1 MQPTVPAPSSPPR
14 RRQAIWLGAAAALVL
29 CALPSIYKV
38 NEDRRNVIAEENARL
53 SRIAERIDII
63 IRKENAATAGDALAA
78 FNRLVDIAMPYVP
91 GVSITLTSPDGTV
104 LAHRPTMPAY
114 VGRNVF
120 HAEAFRAHRADGA
133 TQSAHIVVSAL
144 DDAPKVIVVRTLSFS
159 DDPAPLYVFAA
170 REMSQ
175 TMAAWRK
182 RALLEAGQLGCVA
195 FAVLFFA
202 GMAVRRESRLQQ
214 SLADHTQ
221 REALYHS
228 LFQGNKAVKLLIDP
242 TTGAIVDANAA
253 ACAFYGYDQKTLT
266 GMRVGDINTLSKAEI
281 AAEMAAAESERRS
294 HFFFRHRLA
303 SGEIRDVEVHS
314 GPVQYAGRELLY
326 SIIHDITER
335 RNLEKERA
343 RLFTAIEQ
351 SPASIVITDEKGAIR
366 YVNPAFTRISGY
378 NPEDVMG
385 ETPRILK
392 SGHTS
397 DEEYA
402 QMWRTISAGKNYSA
416 TFYNKKKD
424 GEFYWEHAQISP
436 VFNEDGEIINYVGV
450 KENITELKKVE
461 QNLLDANNM
470 LEQQTEKLKSANA
483 ELEQFAYVASHD
495 LRQPL
500 RTVSSYLQLINKKLS
515 DADIEVREYIDFA
528 VGGAKRMDQLIVAL
542 LEYSRIGRMS
552 RPGVPVDLAELL
564 ETSRQTYAFALE
576 EADATLNIADH
587 LPAVIGDA
595 VELQRLFDNLI
606 GNAIKY
612 RSPDRSLVIR
622 IDGDAAEGAAVI
634 TVADNG
640 LGMADADHDRAF
652 AMFQRLVQREYAEGA
667 GIGLAVCKKIV
678 ERHQGK
684 IRIESALGEGC
695 RFIIELPAAPVAEHG
710 S

>member
-1 MQPTVPAPSSPPR
+1 MQPVVPAPSSPPR
-14 RRQAIWLGAAAALVL
+14 RRQAIWLGAGAALVL
-29 CALPSIYKV
+29 CALPSIFEVY
-38 NEDRRNVIAEENARL
+38 EDRRNVIAAENDRL
-53 SRIAERIDII
+53 SRVTERIDFIV
-63 IRKENAATAGDALAA
+63 RREKAATTEDALTA
-78 FNRLVDIAMPYVP
+78 FNNLADIAMPYVP
-91 GVSITLTSPDGTV
+91 GISITLVSAEGRILARLPD
-104 LAHRPTMPAY
+104 PQSY
-114 VGRNVF
+114 VGKDVSRGD
-120 HAEAFRAHRADGA
+120 AFRAHRAAGGA
-133 TQSAHIVVSAL
+133 QSAHLAVSAL
-144 DDAPKVIVVRTLSFS
+144 DDAPKVIVVRTLSPP
-159 DDPAPLYVFAA
+159 DGAPPLYVFAT
-170 REMSQ
+170 REMSE

-182 RALLEAGQLGCVA
+182 RALLEAGQLGSVA

-202 GMAVRRESRLQQ
+202 GMAARRENRLQQ

-242 TTGAIVDANAA
+242 ATGAIVDANAA
-253 ACAFYGYDQKTLT
+253 ACAFYGYDHKTLT
-266 GMRVGDINTLSKAEI
+266 DMRISDINILSKAEI

-314 GPVQYAGRELLY
+314 GPVQYSGRELLY

-402 QMWRTISAGKNYSA
+402 QMWRTLTAGENYSA

-424 GEFYWEHAQISP
+424 GDFYWEHAQISP
-436 VFNEDGEIINYVGV
+436 VFNENREITNYVGV

-461 QNLLDANNM
+461 KNLLDANNM

-500 RTVSSYLQLINKKLS
+500 RTISSYLQLINKKIS
-515 DADIEVREYIDFA
+515 DADVEVREYINFA
-528 VGGAKRMDQLIVAL
+528 VGGARRMDQLIVAL

-576 EADATLNIADH
+576 EAGATLNIADH

-622 IDGDAAEGAAVI
+622 IDGDASDAAAVI

-640 LGMADADHDRAF
+640 LGMADVDHDRAF
-652 AMFQRLVQREYAEGA
+652 AMFQRLVPREYAEGA

-695 RFIIELPAAPVAEHG
+695 RFIIELPAAPAAERG

>member
-1 MQPTVPAPSSPPR
+1 MQPVVPAPSSPPR

-38 NEDRRNVIAEENARL
+38 DEDRRNVIAEENARL
-53 SRIAERIDII
+53 SRIAERIDMI
-63 IRKENAATAGDALAA
+63 IRQENAATTKDASAA

-91 GVSITLTSPDGTV
+91 GVSISLTSADGTV
-104 LAHRPTMPAY
+104 LARRPDPQAHVGKNVSHSQVFRTHRA
-114 VGRNVF
+114 
-120 HAEAFRAHRADGA
+120 AEAA
-133 TQSAHIVVSAL
+133 QSAHLAVSAL
-144 DDAPKVIVVRTLSFS
+144 DDAPKVIVARTLSLS
-159 DDPAPLYVFAA
+159 DGAPPLYVFAT

-175 TMAAWRK
+175 TMTAWRK
-182 RALLEAGQLGCVA
+182 RALLEAGQFGCVV

-202 GMAVRRESRLQQ
+202 GMATRREGRLQQ

-253 ACAFYGYDQKTLT
+253 ACAYYGYDHKTLT
-266 GMRVGDINTLSKAEI
+266 DMRISHINTLSKAEI

-314 GPVQYAGRELLY
+314 GPVQYGGRELLY

-335 RNLEKERA
+335 RCLERERA

-378 NPEDVMG
+378 NPEEVMG

-397 DEEYA
+397 DEEYT
-402 QMWRTISAGKNYSA
+402 QMWRTISAGKSYSA
-416 TFYNKKKD
+416 VFYNKKKD

-436 VFNEDGEIINYVGV
+436 VFNKDGEIINYVGV
-450 KENITELKKVE
+450 KENITELKKAE
-461 QNLLDANNM
+461 ENLLDANNM
-470 LEQQTEKLKSANA
+470 LELQAEKLKSANA

-500 RTVSSYLQLINKKLS
+500 RTISSYLQLINKRLS

-528 VGGAKRMDQLIVAL
+528 VSGAKRMDQLIVAL

-552 RPGVPVDLAELL
+552 RPGVPVNLAELL

-576 EADATLNIADH
+576 EAGATLNIAGG
-587 LPAVIGDA
+587 LPTVIGDM

-606 GNAIKY
+606 GNAVKY
-612 RSPDRSLVIR
+612 RSPDRPLVIR
-622 IDGDAAEGAAVI
+622 VDGDVSEGAAVI

-640 LGMADADHDRAF
+640 LGMADVDHDRAF
-652 AMFQRLVQREYAEGA
+652 AMFQRLVPREYAEGA

-684 IRIESALGEGC
+684 IRINSALGEGC
-695 RFIIELPAAPVAEHG
+695 RFIIELPAAPTGEGV

>member
-1 MQPTVPAPSSPPR
+1 MQPAVPAPSSPPR

-29 CALPSIYKV
+29 CALPSVYKV
-38 NEDRRNVIAEENARL
+38 YEDRRGVIAEENARL
-53 SRIAERIDII
+53 SRVTERIDFIV
-63 IRKENAATAGDALAA
+63 RRENTATAQDALAA
-78 FNRLVDIAMPYVP
+78 FNRQADIAMPYVP
-91 GVSITLTSPDGTV
+91 GVSIALVSAEGRILARMPD
-104 LAHRPTMPAY
+104 PQSY
-114 VGRNVF
+114 VGKDVS
-120 HAEAFRAHRADGA
+120 HGDAFRAHRAAGGA
-133 TQSAHIVVSAL
+133 QSAHLTVSAS
-144 DDAPKVIVVRTLSFS
+144 DDAPKVIVARTLSPL
-159 DDPAPLYVFAA
+159 DGAPPLYVFAT

-175 TMAAWRK
+175 TMAAWRR

-202 GMAVRRESRLQQ
+202 GMAARRESRLQQ

-242 TTGAIVDANAA
+242 ATGAIVDVNAA
-253 ACAFYGYDQKTLT
+253 ACAYYGYDHKTLT
-266 GMRVGDINTLSKAEI
+266 DMRISDINTLSKAEI

-314 GPVQYAGRELLY
+314 GPVQYGGRELLY

-402 QMWRTISAGKNYSA
+402 KMWQELVAGNSYSS

-436 VFNEDGEIINYVGV
+436 VFNEDGKIINYVGV
-450 KENITELKKVE
+450 KENITELKKIE
-461 QNLLDANNM
+461 KNLLDANIM
-470 LEQQTEKLKSANA
+470 LEQQAEKLKSANA

-500 RTVSSYLQLINKKLS
+500 RTISSYLQLVNKKLS
-515 DADIEVREYIDFA
+515 DADVEIREYIDFA
-528 VGGAKRMDQLIVAL
+528 VGGARRMDQLIVAM

-552 RPGVPVDLAELL
+552 RPGAPVDLARLL

-576 EADATLNIADH
+576 EAGATLTVAGG
-587 LPAVIGDA
+587 LPTVIGDA

-622 IDGDAAEGAAVI
+622 VDGDASEGAAVI

-640 LGMADADHDRAF
+640 LGMAEADHDRAF
-652 AMFQRLVQREYAEGA
+652 AMFQRLVPREYAEGA

-695 RFIIELPAAPVAEHG
+695 RFIIELPAAPIAESG